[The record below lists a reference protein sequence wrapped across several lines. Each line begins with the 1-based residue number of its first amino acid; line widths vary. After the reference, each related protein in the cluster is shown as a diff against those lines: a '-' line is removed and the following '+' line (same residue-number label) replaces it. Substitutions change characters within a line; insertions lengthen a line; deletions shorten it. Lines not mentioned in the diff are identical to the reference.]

1 MGLFLYLWIEYFFLK
16 DVNYSLKDR
25 LIKIL
30 VLEGKEL
37 REVFVLRFYLYF
49 FLYRMVIFCI

>member
-30 VLEGKEL
+30 VSEGKEL